1 MYKTINSRCV
11 RKAYYLHNLG
21 VCGAHDLDD
30 AIQLFE
36 ILICCYSNVFWSNIR
51 SGVCRYMAAKKYA
64 ESIDLLQSGAV
75 MQLKHGQVT
84 TSITHDVHCYQTM
97 QCTEEF
103 SHDKKYLGEKLLDQ
117 YEFRCGTMEDAG
129 PKQCGTLLILFF
141 DKKMWGYR

>member
-1 MYKTINSRCV
+1 
-11 RKAYYLHNLG
+11 
-21 VCGAHDLDD
+21 
-30 AIQLFE
+30 
-36 ILICCYSNVFWSNIR
+36 
-51 SGVCRYMAAKKYA
+51 MAAKKYA

-103 SHDKKYLGEKLLDQ
+103 SHDKKILGEKFLDQ
-117 YEFRCGTMEDAG
+117 YEFSCGTMEDAG

-141 DKKMWGYR
+141 